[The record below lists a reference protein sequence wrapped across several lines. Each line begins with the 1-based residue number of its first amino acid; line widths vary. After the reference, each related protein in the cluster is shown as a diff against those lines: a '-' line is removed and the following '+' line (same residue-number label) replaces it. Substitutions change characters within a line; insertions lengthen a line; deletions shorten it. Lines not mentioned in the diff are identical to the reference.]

1 MPLPHF
7 LNTCGKPCWLE
18 SIFHRTFFL
27 STSWLLHSQ
36 FLASVE
42 GTAWLTM
49 LMTSFFIFLID
60 PVTLHWAYCL
70 KRKFLILNVTPSP
83 TRQLS
88 PKHEILM
95 STLRNH
101 LEGSGFHIQTKTCEE
116 INHIIITVHKFQWSD
131 WSIAVQLDNTLIL
144 IRCKW
149 KTEFEIQRN
158 FSFTLHW
165 YHFSRF
171 VLGLCFL
178 TSKKEDN
185 AVKLRQYNGL
195 VQERCF

>member
-1 MPLPHF
+1 MEAPHALFPHVLTQVPSPLPPQKKLILKMPLPHF
-7 LNTCGKPCWLE
+7 LNTCGKPCLLE

-101 LEGSGFHIQTKTCEE
+101 LEGSGFHIQT
-116 INHIIITVHKFQWSD
+116 
-131 WSIAVQLDNTLIL
+131 
-144 IRCKW
+144 
-149 KTEFEIQRN
+149 
-158 FSFTLHW
+158 
-165 YHFSRF
+165 
-171 VLGLCFL
+171 
-178 TSKKEDN
+178 
-185 AVKLRQYNGL
+185 
-195 VQERCF
+195 